1 MLYWFDYLHKTNM
14 GTLDKVRFIIY
25 RCHEKGLEIFL
36 VNSDL
41 ENDPDIWKI
50 PQGDFINQK
59 FNSNN
64 LIELDPL
71 QDEEGNITRAYA
83 IEGDWHDIPSIRG
96 MIKHDIKLVKS
107 KVKEVLP
114 DIEKGTYF
122 AMKEAFKKVLP
133 HEYAALKE
141 LKDIIMDRNLLR
153 HL

>member
-1 MLYWFDYLHKTNM
+1 MS
-14 GTLDKVRFIIY
+14 TLDKVRFIIY

-41 ENDPDIWKI
+41 DNDPDIWKL
-50 PQGDFINQK
+50 PQGDVLDQK
-59 FNSNN
+59 MSIDPEK
-64 LIELDPL
+64 LIELDL
-71 QDEEGNITRAYA
+71 FEDSDGQMTRAYA

-114 DIEKGTYF
+114 DLEKGTYF
-122 AMKEAFKKVLP
+122 ALKEAFKKVLP
-133 HEYAALKE
+133 HEYSALKE

>member
-1 MLYWFDYLHKTNM
+1 MS
-14 GTLDKVRFIIY
+14 TLDKVRFIIY

-50 PQGDFINQK
+50 PQGDVLKHRLHLEQAE
-59 FNSNN
+59 
-64 LIELDPL
+64 LIELDPSE
-71 QDEEGNITRAYA
+71 DENGNLTRAYA

-122 AMKEAFKKVLP
+122 ALKEAFKKVLP

-141 LKDIIMDRNLLR
+141 LKDIIVDRNMLR

>member
-1 MLYWFDYLHKTNM
+1 MS
-14 GTLDKVRFIIY
+14 TLDQVRFIIY

-41 ENDPDIWKI
+41 GNDPDIWKL
-50 PQGDFINQK
+50 PQGDVLRQK
-59 FNSNN
+59 VAMDPEK
-64 LIELDPL
+64 LIELDAYE
-71 QDEEGNITRAYA
+71 DDDGNMTRAYA

-107 KVKEVLP
+107 KVKQVLP
-114 DIEKGTYF
+114 DLENGTYF

-133 HEYAALKE
+133 NEYSALKE

>member
-1 MLYWFDYLHKTNM
+1 MS
-14 GTLDKVRFIIY
+14 TLDQVRFIIY

-41 ENDPDIWKI
+41 ENDPDIWKL
-50 PQGDFINQK
+50 PQGDVLRQK
-59 FNSNN
+59 VEVDPEK
-64 LIELDPL
+64 LIELDAFF
-71 QDEEGNITRAYA
+71 DDEGNMTRAYA

-107 KVKEVLP
+107 KVKQVLP
-114 DIEKGTYF
+114 DLENGTYF

-133 HEYAALKE
+133 NEYSALKE

>member
-1 MLYWFDYLHKTNM
+1 MS
-14 GTLDKVRFIIY
+14 TLDKVRFIIY

-41 ENDPDIWKI
+41 NNDPDIWNI
-50 PQGDFINQK
+50 PHGVSLKTGLEIDENK
-59 FNSNN
+59 
-64 LIELDPL
+64 LIELDPSM
-71 QDEEGNITRAYA
+71 DEDGNLTRAYA

-114 DIEKGTYF
+114 DAEKGTYF

-141 LKDIIMDRNLLR
+141 LKDIIMDRNMLR
-153 HL
+153 NL

>member
-1 MLYWFDYLHKTNM
+1 MSA
-14 GTLDKVRFIIY
+14 LDKVRLIIY

-36 VNSDL
+36 MNSDL
-41 ENDPDIWKI
+41 ENDPDIWRMPEGSVDQNRFVIDPDK
-50 PQGDFINQK
+50 
-59 FNSNN
+59 
-64 LIELDPL
+64 LIELDPMT
-71 QDEEGNITRAYA
+71 DEDGTITRAYA

-122 AMKEAFKKVLP
+122 ALKEAFKKVLP

-141 LKDIIMDRNLLR
+141 LKDIIVDRNLIR
-153 HL
+153 HI